1 VPLGI
6 PEVFPALQTGMVD
19 TVVASA
25 IAAVALQWFRY
36 VTHMSK
42 EASVAIVGA
51 TVLREDLFKT
61 LAPDHQKVLIDTG
74 KKAHAAL
81 IAQVQTED
89 QKAYKTLLS
98 RKVIEYDA
106 TGSPGQRAAWQK
118 VNDELLKRL
127 TGRLWSKELLEK
139 VRKTAA
145 ATPK

>member
-1 VPLGI
+1 MI
-6 PEVFPALQTGMVD
+6 D

-61 LAPDHQKVLIDTG
+61 LAPDHQKVLVDTG

-81 IAQVQTED
+81 VAQVQSED
-89 QKAYKTLLS
+89 QKAYKTLIGRS
-98 RKVIEYDA
+98 ITEFDA
-106 TGSPGQRAAWQK
+106 MATTEQQKAWTK
-118 VNDELLKRL
+118 VNDELIKRM
-127 TGRLWSKELLEK
+127 TGRLFSKELLEK

-145 ATPK
+145 AAPK